1 MAKLSQNNVKLLA
14 DHLAELARNAVQN
27 GYDGYALYVN
37 EAAQYIDAAEQDVV
51 DSADDICRIVGSGF
65 EFSCALQ
72 MDSDNVGC
80 FMTDIKQTNISVKVV
95 GDDVYINNT
104 LHTFDNSKLSVEQ
117 RVLWALAGELG
128 FEPAYLFG
136 EYWA

>member
-14 DHLAELARNAVQN
+14 DHLTELAGNSIKN

-37 EAAQYIDAAEQDVV
+37 EAAQYIDAAEQDVI
-51 DSADDICRIVGSGF
+51 DSADDICRIVGGGF
-65 EFSCALQ
+65 EFSCELQ

-80 FMTDIKQTNISVKVV
+80 FITDIKQTNISIKVV

-104 LHTFDNSKLSVEQ
+104 LHTFDNSKLDVEQ